1 MAQSDDQAALAHIK
15 ALAEPR
21 RSQMLHLH
29 ELIRASIPD
38 ADVKIRDYAGTLI
51 GYGTYPYSNS
61 KGPAGDWFAVGLAS
75 RKHYISLYSMALQD
89 GRYLVEAM
97 LDRFPGT
104 KAGRSCL
111 NISKPD
117 DVDDDAVRELVRA
130 TWAQFRDLS
139 RAEPPAG
146 EPAG

>member
-1 MAQSDDQAALAHIK
+1 MAEDDRQK
-15 ALAEPR
+15 ALELIAELSEPR

-29 ELIRASIPD
+29 ELILGSMPD
-38 ADVKIRDYAGTLI
+38 ADVTIRDYAGTLI

-61 KGPAGDWFAVGLAS
+61 KGPAGDWFAVGLAN